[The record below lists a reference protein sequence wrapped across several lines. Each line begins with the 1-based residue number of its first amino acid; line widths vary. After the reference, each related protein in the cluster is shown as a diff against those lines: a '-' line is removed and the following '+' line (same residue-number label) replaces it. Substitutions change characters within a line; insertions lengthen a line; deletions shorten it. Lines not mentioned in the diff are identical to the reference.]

1 MPNSPSARPSAP
13 SSSAPRKGSRHKVL
27 WVAAGV
33 LALIL
38 VALVVLAQ
46 GNWNAMRPWVNDK
59 VSEATGRHF
68 AIEGDLRT
76 DWTWPQPLVPGWQRW
91 IPGLTVHAQQVV
103 LGNRPD
109 FGAVGALDNAEQRK
123 SPPVYA
129 LQGEDAS
136 AAAQTPAS
144 GAQQAAKAKAAA
156 AAETKD
162 APETPDS
169 SKNTQT
175 TSAVDAPA
183 SPPQITAQAAAAA
196 AQAAP
201 PMATVDQLS
210 ASLRLLPLLKRTI
223 SLRTVVFTTPDVA
236 LARLADGR
244 NNWTFTPRHARPDS
258 PNPWNVTLDQLQVHD
273 AELAYADGVQQLAL
287 RVQADTLDPNAAA
300 SAAESDATGEPEKAG
315 DTEKPGTPGTPGTP
329 DMPDTRASS
338 APAAAG
344 TALPEAPRYGVQFQV
359 RGRYAQ
365 ADIEGQGQAG
375 DLLTL
380 RAADIDYPVQFSA
393 RAGDTQ
399 ARVRGTLSNPLAL
412 DGMDLQVSLQGASM
426 ADLYDLSG
434 LVLPSTPAYAT
445 HGRLVG
451 SLEPGRARWEY
462 KDFDGQL
469 GKSDLHG
476 SLIYTSGK
484 PRPSL
489 KGSVHSNQLR
499 LADLGPALGTPDG
512 APAKKAP
519 KPGPGKVLP
528 VQVFATDRWNAMDL
542 DVQFEGR
549 KIIGSDSLP
558 IDNLD
563 FHAVMDNARLTLQPL
578 RFGVAKGKINAQ
590 VELDSRKKPLQA
602 QVRATVEGLQLS
614 SLFPKVDLMKKSLGR
629 MDGALALRGRGDSV
643 AAMLGSSN
651 GESRLYVRD
660 GTLSSQLLDLAAL
673 NVGSIVVAKL
683 FGDDKE
689 VQLRCAIADFS
700 FKDGIAQTRSA
711 KLSTE
716 EAIVEAVGT
725 IDLEHEHIDLR
736 IKPESLEWK
745 FLSLRTPLY
754 VRGPFAK
761 PDVGIEPGPLLLRA
775 AAAAAAAAVAPAA
788 LALVPITVPAA
799 DDDERCARLMAQAN
813 AAVKAGPAGA
823 GARPAPRSNAGTDKG
838 AANARARTGK
848 EQAAPA
854 AQPQQSSPAQ
864 TPAPSGARSTG
875 KLSDNPLY
883 RSP

>member
-1 MPNSPSARPSAP
+1 MPTSPSVRPAAHPASAP
-13 SSSAPRKGSRHKVL
+13 SKGGRRKAL
-27 WVAAGV
+27 WVVAGV
-33 LALIL
+33 LALLL
-38 VALVVLAQ
+38 VALAVLAQ
-46 GNWNAMRPWVNDK
+46 GNLNALRPWVNEK

-68 AIEGDLRT
+68 AIQGDLSA
-76 DWTWPQPLVPGWQRW
+76 DWNWPQTLVPGWKRW
-91 IPGLTVHAQQVV
+91 IPGLTVHARQVV

-109 FGAVGALDNAEQRK
+109 FGTVGALDSAEQRK
-123 SPPVYA
+123 NPPVYA
-129 LQGEDAS
+129 LAGTADTGADAS
-136 AAAQTPAS
+136 APVQLPAPAP
-144 GAQQAAKAKAAA
+144 GTQQ
-156 AAETKD
+156 AAETKAVAEAD
-162 APETPDS
+162 PKNEAKTPDS
-169 SKNTQT
+169 KEKQQE
-175 TSAVDAPA
+175 APA
-183 SPPQITAQAAAAA
+183 ASTPALSQNPDPEAAAAA

-201 PMATVDQLS
+201 PMATAEQIS
-210 ASLRLLPLLKRTI
+210 ASLRLLPLLKRTLA
-223 SLRTVVFTTPDVA
+223 LRTVVFTTPDVA

-244 NNWTFTPRHARPDS
+244 NNWTFTPRHGRPDR

-273 AELAYADGVQQLAL
+273 AELAFADGTKQLAL
-287 RVQADTLDPNAAA
+287 RVQADTLDPAAA
-300 SAAESDATGEPEKAG
+300 QTPATPVNSANSANSKDAGGA
-315 DTEKPGTPGTPGTP
+315 DNPGTP
-329 DMPDTRASS
+329 AS
-338 APAAAG
+338 G
-344 TALPEAPRYGVQFQV
+344 TATAPGNAPPNASRYGVRFQV

-380 RAADIDYPVQFSA
+380 RSADIDYPVQFSA
-393 RAGDTQ
+393 RAGDTRAKVQ
-399 ARVRGTLSNPLAL
+399 GTLSNPLAL
-412 DGMDLQVSLQGASM
+412 DGMDLQVALEGATM

-434 LVLPSTPAYAT
+434 LVLPSTPAYT
-445 HGRLVG
+445 TRGHLVG

-476 SLIYTSGK
+476 SLTYTSGK

-489 KGSVHSNQLR
+489 KGTAYSKQLR
-499 LADLGPALGTPDG
+499 LADLGPVLGTPAG
-512 APAKKAP
+512 AKAKDAP
-519 KPGPGKVLP
+519 KPRPGKVLP

-558 IDNLD
+558 IDNLS
-563 FHAVMDNARLTLQPL
+563 FHAVLDNARLKLQPL
-578 RFGVAKGKINAQ
+578 RFGVAKGKIDAQ

-629 MDGALALRGRGDSV
+629 MDGALALSGQGNTV
-643 AAMLGSSN
+643 AAMLGSSS

-683 FGDDKE
+683 FGNDKE

-700 FKDGIAQTRSA
+700 IKDGIAQTRSA
-711 KLSTE
+711 KLSTDD
-716 EAIVEAVGT
+716 AIVEAVGT
-725 IDLEHEHIDLR
+725 INLEHEHIDLR

-775 AAAAAAAAVAPAA
+775 AAAVAAAAAAPAA

-799 DDDERCARLMAQAN
+799 DDDERCAKLMAQAN

-823 GARPAPRSNAGTDKG
+823 AARPAPRSSADTGRSAAGNAQSGKG
-838 AANARARTGK
+838 
-848 EQAAPA
+848 EAAPA
-854 AQPQQSSPAQ
+854 PQQQNAN
-864 TPAPSGARSTG
+864 PAPAPAGSKPTG